1 MKTFRLVFW
10 ITVLFSKCTA
20 VHIRVRTKRK
30 HEERPETCTS
40 AFVLDFYPRQTF
52 VYKATTCPSIDQYEL
67 RVDLSELSTR
77 AYPYNLSAG

>member
-1 MKTFRLVFW
+1 MMKTFRLGLW

-52 VYKATTCPSIDQYEL
+52 V
-67 RVDLSELSTR
+67 
-77 AYPYNLSAG
+77 